1 MVYKH
6 ASILKIDSEDKII
19 VRPGKQNS
27 DVELKADVVEVNGEK
42 KVKGRKYELIE
53 NIELP
58 YAMTDAEFKFWKQ
71 NNEEISELIE
81 EKKKSK
87 VA

>member
-6 ASILKIDSEDKII
+6 ASIVKIASEDKVLI
-19 VRPGKQNS
+19 RPGKQES
-27 DVELKADVVEVNGEK
+27 EVELKADVIEVNGEK
-42 KVKGRKYELIE
+42 KIKGRKYELIE

-58 YAMTDAEFKFWKQ
+58 YAMTDAEFEFWKQ
-71 NNEEISELIE
+71 NNEEINELIE